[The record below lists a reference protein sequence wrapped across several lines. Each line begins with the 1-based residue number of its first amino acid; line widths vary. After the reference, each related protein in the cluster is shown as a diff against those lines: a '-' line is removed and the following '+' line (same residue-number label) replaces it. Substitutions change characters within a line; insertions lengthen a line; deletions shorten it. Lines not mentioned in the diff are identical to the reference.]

1 MNASSLINRDE
12 RVVSPY
18 DSVESAEDDLLRN
31 GYLVVKD
38 KGEFIGIV
46 IQSDVLALGHEL
58 VIDCVTPKPSIA
70 GDVVIE
76 EAARVMMEARIP
88 YLPVTDSGG
97 AYLGCVSHD
106 RIFMELSSIRCA
118 PVNMTIT
125 NIIGGASAEES
136 KESFINQLTHHL
148 KNPLQVIRS
157 SVSLVRE
164 TKGDR
169 EKNILLDSIDTSVRN
184 IDEIINNLL
193 SEYS

>member
-12 RVVSPY
+12 RIVSPY
-18 DSVESAEDDLLRN
+18 DSVASAEDDLLRK
-31 GYLVVKD
+31 GYLVVMD
-38 KGEFIGIV
+38 KGVFVGIV

-58 VIDCVTPKPSIA
+58 VIDCVTPKPSVA
-70 GDVVIE
+70 GDDGIE
-76 EAARVMMEARIP
+76 EAARIMMETRIP
-88 YLPVTDSGG
+88 YLPVMGSGG

-118 PVNMTIT
+118 PISMTIK
-125 NIIGGASAEES
+125 NIVSGISAEES
-136 KESFINQLTHHL
+136 KQSFINQLTHHL

>member
-18 DSVESAEDDLLRN
+18 DSVESAEDDLLRK

-38 KGEFIGIV
+38 KGEFVGIV
-46 IQSDVLALGHEL
+46 VQSDVLALGHAL
-58 VIDCVTPKPSIA
+58 VIDCVTPKPTIA
-70 GDVVIE
+70 GDDGVE

-88 YLPVTDSGG
+88 YLPVIGAGG

-125 NIIGGASAEES
+125 NIVGGASDEES
-136 KESFINQLTHHL
+136 KQCFINQLTHHL

-157 SVSLVRE
+157 SVNLARE
-164 TKGDR
+164 ASGER
-169 EKNILLDSIDTSVRN
+169 ERGILLDSIDTSVHT
-184 IDEIINNLL
+184 IDDIINGLL